1 MGTARATPR
10 AGSFVQGGK
19 GRGEPGGARLRTS
32 SGPCSAAAVEKII
45 RRKQL
50 ERERQ
55 GGGRGFLPRR
65 PGAARAGGLAGEAGA
80 AGERAPRG
88 SAEAP
93 LRRAGRGRRRRKRG
107 RPERGGDV

>member
-1 MGTARATPR
+1 ML
-10 AGSFVQGGK
+10 
-19 GRGEPGGARLRTS
+19 PGH
-32 SGPCSAAAVEKII
+32 GPFSAAAVEKKNQKKATETRAGA
-45 RRKQL
+45 RRGQ
-50 ERERQ
+50 EA
-55 GGGRGFLPRR
+55 P
-65 PGAARAGGLAGEAGA
+65 PAGAPEPARACGLAGE